1 MLLNER
7 STRQRH
13 AILAALRAAQRPL
26 LPTEI
31 LELAQHDTPG
41 IGIATIYRN
50 LKTFMEEGAVQ
61 LVQLPGENARYE
73 LCGKPHHHHF
83 LCRACT
89 RVFDVAGCPGAL
101 EGLAPNG
108 FAVDG
113 HELTLYGQCA
123 DCRSAP
129 EAAGNT
135 PSS

>member
-1 MLLNER
+1 MLPNER

-26 LPTEI
+26 LPAEI
-31 LELAQHDTPG
+31 LDLAQSDTPG

-50 LKTFMEEGAVQ
+50 LKSFQEEGAVQ
-61 LVQLPGENARYE
+61 MVHLPGENARYE

-83 LCRACT
+83 LCRECT
-89 RVFDVAGCPGAL
+89 RVFDVPGCPGPL
-101 EGLAPNG
+101 DGLAPDG

-123 DCRSAP
+123 ECRD
-129 EAAGNT
+129 GNPVDGEPT
-135 PSS
+135 A